1 VIVAN
6 CVLVLNGSL
15 RAYDIP
21 YLLTNNG
28 PGNSAHLLAPYMY
41 KQAFSSMKYGYGSAV
56 AVMIVIISLVFATV
70 FRRIFE
76 RED

>member
-1 VIVAN
+1 
-6 CVLVLNGSL
+6 
-15 RAYDIP
+15 
-21 YLLTNNG
+21 
-28 PGNSAHLLAPYMY
+28 
-41 KQAFSSMKYGYGSAV
+41 MKYGYGSAV